1 MANTTT
7 WTFYDRF
14 EGIGSWIGYTEY
26 INEDDTLL
34 KRVWDDG
41 EEEIFEIN

>member
-1 MANTTT
+1 MAKAIT
-7 WTFYDRF
+7 WKFYDKYI
-14 EGIGSWIGYTEY
+14 GVGSWVGYEEY
-26 INEDDTLL
+26 ISEDGTLL